1 MTRFLLVVSLFVSFT
16 VSAVANSFTDY
27 KNRIAADRMLVFF
40 NDGISAQRKA
50 EVLQSV
56 ATITNHTHLP
66 APQVTICNTTNR
78 QQAEQALLALPE
90 VKFVSFFIT
99 EGKYSAGVLN
109 HFFVKLR
116 DKNMEP
122 LLQAKL
128 EQLHAG
134 TAVPDKY
141 IANLYSV
148 YHTKATGLNTVDLC
162 AQLQNEGW
170 CLYASPDYL
179 HNPLVCSNDPYY
191 NRQWNLNNTGGTL
204 QGNGHPDA
212 DMDVD
217 SAWLITTGDASI
229 KIGIID
235 SGVDTLQPDLV
246 ANILPGHDAVSD
258 STDGYPTPAFPED
271 GHGTCCAGIVAAVK
285 DNNLGV
291 AGVAPSCKIIPVR
304 SFYYILLS
312 GASDPL
318 PYSTAAAFADAIGW
332 AWNDA
337 QADVLSNSWGLPP
350 ALISI
355 LPGGTQPVTDAI
367 NTAYQNARGGKG
379 IAMFFSSG
387 NDNDSAGS
395 IWPGSMEVTISVNAT
410 TMCDERKNPA
420 DCSGENW
427 WGGDFG
433 IGLDFSAPGV
443 KIATTDMRGSKG
455 FSANDYSFTFNGTSA
470 ACPNAAGVGAL
481 LLSLRPELGPEDVRN
496 IISQTAERVGGY
508 AYDSVYAN
516 GTWSR
521 ELGFGRIN
529 AKRALDY
536 AFFYSSV
543 HETEA
548 QLALQ
553 VYPNPANQST
563 TFVVSETNTILYLY
577 DLQGRLLQQ
586 QELQKGSN
594 TISTAALATGL
605 YVAKVSN
612 GKAGSSVKLT
622 VTH

>member
-16 VSAVANSFTDY
+16 VSALANSFTDY

-40 NDGISAQRKA
+40 NDGVSAQRKA

-56 ATITNHTHLP
+56 ATITNYTHLP

-78 QQAEQALLALPE
+78 QQAEQALLTLPE

-148 YHTKATGLNTVDLC
+148 YHTKVTGLNTVELC

-191 NRQWNLNNTGGTL
+191 NRQWNLNNTGSTL

-433 IGLDFSAPGV
+433 TGLDFSAPGV

-521 ELGFGRIN
+521 ELGFGRVN

-543 HETEA
+543 QEAEA

-577 DLQGRLLQQ
+577 DLQDRLLQQ

>member
-1 MTRFLLVVSLFVSFT
+1 MTRFLLLISLFASITF
-16 VSAVANSFTDY
+16 SAVANSFTDY
-27 KNRIAADRMLVFF
+27 KNHIAPDRLLVIF
-40 NDGISAQRKA
+40 NQGVSAQHKA
-50 EVLQSV
+50 ELLQS
-56 ATITNHTHLP
+56 TGLISNFTHLP
-66 APQVTICNTTNR
+66 APQVTICNTANR
-78 QQAEQALLALPE
+78 AQAEQALLALPE
-90 VKFVSFFIT
+90 VKFVSFFIA
-99 EGKYSAGVLN
+99 EGKYSAGVLD

-122 LLQAKL
+122 LLQSKL
-128 EQLHAG
+128 EQLHLG
-134 TAVPDKY
+134 TAVADKY
-141 IANLYSV
+141 IANLYSLSN
-148 YHTKATGLNTVDLC
+148 TKASGLNTVDLC
-162 AQLQNEGW
+162 ALLQNEGW

-179 HNPLVCSNDPYY
+179 HNPLVCSNDPLY
-191 NRQWNLNNTGGTL
+191 NRQWNLNNTGTTL
-204 QGNGHPDA
+204 QGSGHPDA

-217 SAWLITTGDASI
+217 SAWLVTTGDASI
-229 KIGIID
+229 KVGIID
-235 SGVDTLQPDLV
+235 SGVDTLQPDLA
-246 ANILPGHDAVSD
+246 ANMLPGHDAVSD
-258 STDGYPTPAFPED
+258 STDGYPTPAFQED

-285 DNNLGV
+285 DNNLGI

-332 AWNDA
+332 AWSDA
-337 QADVLSNSWGLPP
+337 QADILSNSWGLPP
-350 ALISI
+350 SLISI

-395 IWPGSMEVTISVNAT
+395 IWPGSMDVTISVNAT
-410 TMCDERKNPA
+410 TMCDERKSPA

-433 IGLDFSAPGV
+433 TGLDFSAPGV
-443 KIATTDMRGSKG
+443 KISTTDMRGSKG
-455 FSANDYSFTFNGTSA
+455 FSANDYTFTFNGTSA

-496 IISQTAERVGGY
+496 IISQTAEKVGGY
-508 AYDSVYAN
+508 NYDSVYAN
-516 GTWSR
+516 GTWCR

-529 AKRALDY
+529 AKRAVDY

-543 HETEA
+543 KEPFA
-548 QLALQ
+548 AINMQ
-553 VYPNPANQST
+553 VYPNPANQSAT
-563 TFVVSETNTILYLY
+563 VVVQQTDMVFELY
-577 DLQGRLLQQ
+577 DLQGRIIMQQ
-586 QELQKGSN
+586 PLQKGSN
-594 TISTAALATGL
+594 TISTATLANGL
-605 YVAKVSN
+605 YIARVSN
-612 GKAGSSVKLT
+612 GTATGAVKLT